1 MLTTRSEYC
10 EETRFN
16 VSGEVTVC
24 SNRSTITVVCE
35 GGQVEVDA
43 QSCHWNRDGS
53 LNYTGGV
60 FGVHQ
65 NMRRWGNLVRI
76 TGPSSHKCLARGE
89 YSVTDNGT
97 VLVCV
102 HGRIGAAGGAF
113 NSFDRIISFTLNLIS
128 IVSLTATL
136 ITYITHKQ
144 LRNLP
149 GLNLMCLTFSILVS
163 RVK

>member
-1 MLTTRSEYC
+1 M
-10 EETRFN
+10 
-16 VSGEVTVC
+16 
-24 SNRSTITVVCE
+24 
-35 GGQVEVDA
+35 
-43 QSCHWNRDGS
+43 
-53 LNYTGGV
+53 

-65 NMRRWGNLVRI
+65 NMR
-76 TGPSSHKCLARGE
+76 RGE

-102 HGRIGAAGGAF
+102 HGRIGRFGGAF
-113 NSFDRIISFTLNLIS
+113 YAFDTIISFTLNLLS

-136 ITYITHKQ
+136 ITYILFKQ

-149 GLNLMCLTFSILVS
+149 GLNLMCLAASILLT

>member
-1 MLTTRSEYC
+1 M
-10 EETRFN
+10 
-16 VSGEVTVC
+16 SGEVTVC

-35 GGQVEVDA
+35 GGEVEVDA
-43 QSCHWNRDGS
+43 RSCHWNSDGS

-65 NMRRWGNLVRI
+65 NMRRSVMKSENPPLPGDD
-76 TGPSSHKCLARGE
+76 CLNTRGE

-113 NSFDRIISFTLNLIS
+113 NTFDRIISFTLNLIS

-136 ITYITHKQ
+136 LTYITHKQ

-149 GLNLMCLTFSILVS
+149 GLNLMCLTASILVS
-163 RVK
+163 RVKSQIVPL

>member
-1 MLTTRSEYC
+1 M
-10 EETRFN
+10 
-16 VSGEVTVC
+16 SGEVTVC

-43 QSCHWNRDGS
+43 RSCHWNRDGS

-65 NMRRWGNLVRI
+65 NMRRSGALSGYQ
-76 TGPSSHKCLARGE
+76 GPALMNISRGE